1 MNAVTG
7 TRAQSRSRLA
17 ARRACPGAPGATAPD
32 FARLGR
38 PAILIAFSLAAV
50 GAGTARALTTT
61 YLPVLLERIEDAPSL
76 IGAVMT
82 VNAVTGLVVPVAVGA
97 WSDRREASGLGRR
110 LPFMIGGTGVAAGGL
125 VAVALGNGSSYIA
138 LGLAAAVVYTGLNA
152 LTTLHRALVAED
164 LADERR
170 PAATSAQELAATGGA
185 GIAVGIGAALI
196 EPAPGLAFVL
206 AAVVLAASAVPTLIL
221 TRRLRLGAG
230 AGPGPRHGWRASLRG
245 ALRRPGAREVLVA
258 QGLWVFAYAALPA
271 FFVLYAHEEL
281 ELGVGIAGA
290 LPLAFG
296 AFVAVGMVLAGR
308 VRSERV
314 HGTLLS
320 GAALLGAGLV
330 LAGLTGRFALVGVA
344 LAAAALGAGLLTA
357 LGFPY
362 FARFVPDGEAGG
374 YSGVFFAGRG
384 VAAAVALPLAGVGVE
399 LTGTYRS
406 VLWLGAGAL
415 LALAPLVAAER
426 RRAGAAIVHPRPAS
440 VAAVIPVFASDR
452 AAAVAR
458 ATLRHVDEVVL
469 VDDGAPPEVAQ
480 SLDPL
485 AADERVRLLRL
496 GRNGGKGTAVAA
508 GVELLM
514 GSASRP
520 DAIVVLDSDGQHDPD
535 RIPALVEAARAAD
548 VVIGWR
554 RDRRRMPA
562 QRRLANRAAS
572 LALLAATRRWLP
584 DTQNGMR
591 LFRTDALAA
600 VPPPEGGYEAESRHL
615 RALLAAR
622 HTVASVEIPTIYDG
636 EPSHFRPVADT
647 AAVARA
653 LLAPSPTAG
662 DPPRVPVLREWTPRL
677 AATMAAVLA
686 IGAALPALQPLDNQ
700 LFLAVNRLG
709 DGPEWL
715 YQALDPHA
723 RNYALLVAATV
734 VASAVALRRPRY
746 VVGTAIAVVL
756 AGYLAGAALEV
767 VKLFIERARPEEVLG
782 AQVQLSHGRSWS
794 HIAAF
799 PSGHLIV
806 TTAMAVAAAAAVRAL
821 RVPLLAYVAAVAFTR
836 VLFGAHFPLDVLVGA
851 AVGYELGLFTAHL
864 LANARLLPA
873 PLPGWGRA
881 KRAIEEPAGAL
892 GATRP

>member
-1 MNAVTG
+1 LNAVAG
-7 TRAQSRSRLA
+7 TRAPSRSRLA
-17 ARRACPGAPGATAPD
+17 GRRACPGAPGATAPD
-32 FARLGR
+32 SARLGR
-38 PAILIAFSLAAV
+38 PALLIAFSLAAV

-82 VNAVTGLVVPVAVGA
+82 VNAVAGLVVPLGVGA

-125 VAVALGNGSSYIA
+125 VAVALGNGSSYVA

-152 LTTLHRALVAED
+152 LTTLHRAIVAED
-164 LADERR
+164 LDDERR

-185 GIAVGIGAALI
+185 GVAVGIGAALI

-230 AGPGPRHGWRASLRG
+230 GRPAPRSDWRASLRG
-245 ALRRPGAREVLVA
+245 ALRRPGSREVLLA
-258 QGLWVFAYAALPA
+258 QALWVFAYAALPS

-281 ELGVGIAGA
+281 DLGVGIAGA

-296 AFVAVGMVLAGR
+296 GFVALGMVLGGR
-308 VRSERV
+308 VASERV
-314 HGTLLS
+314 HGMLLS

-344 LAAAALGAGLLTA
+344 LAAAALGAGLLTT

-362 FARFVPDGEAGG
+362 FARFVPEGEAGS

-384 VAAAVALPLAGVGVE
+384 VAAAVALPLAGVGTE

-415 LALAPLVAAER
+415 LALAPLAVAER
-426 RRAGAAIVHPRPAS
+426 RRTGTAIVRPRPAS

-452 AAAVAR
+452 AAEVAR

-469 VDDGAPPEVAQ
+469 VDDGAPPEIAR
-480 SLDPL
+480 SLEPL
-485 AADERVRLLRL
+485 AADEQVRLLAL
-496 GRNGGKGTAVAA
+496 GHNAGKGTAVAA
-508 GVELLM
+508 GVNLLM
-514 GSASRP
+514 QSASRP
-520 DAIVVLDSDGQHDPD
+520 AAIVVLDSDGQHDPE
-535 RIPALVEAARAAD
+535 RIPALVEAARGAD

-554 RDRRRMPA
+554 RDRRGMPPH
-562 QRRLANRAAS
+562 RRLANRAAS

-591 LFRTDALAA
+591 LFSAEALRA
-600 VPPPEGGYEAESRHL
+600 VPMPEGGYEAESRHL

-622 HTVASVEIPTIYDG
+622 RPVASVEIPTIYDG

-653 LLAPSPTAG
+653 LLAPSPPAG
-662 DPPRVPVLREWTPRL
+662 DPPRVPVLREWAPRL
-677 AATMAAVLA
+677 AAALAAVLA

-700 LFLAVNRLG
+700 LFLAINRLG

-723 RNYALLVAATV
+723 RNYALLVAAAV
-734 VASAVALRRPRY
+734 VASAVSLRRPRY
-746 VVGTAIAVVL
+746 VIGTAIAVVL

-806 TTAMAVAAAAAVRAL
+806 TTAMATAAAAAVRAL
-821 RVPLLAYVAAVAFTR
+821 RVPLLAYVAAVAITR

-851 AVGYELGLFTAHL
+851 ALGYELGLFTASL
-864 LANARLLPA
+864 LGNARLLPM
-873 PLPGWGRA
+873 PLPEWGRA
-881 KRAIEEPAGAL
+881 KRAIEEPASAL